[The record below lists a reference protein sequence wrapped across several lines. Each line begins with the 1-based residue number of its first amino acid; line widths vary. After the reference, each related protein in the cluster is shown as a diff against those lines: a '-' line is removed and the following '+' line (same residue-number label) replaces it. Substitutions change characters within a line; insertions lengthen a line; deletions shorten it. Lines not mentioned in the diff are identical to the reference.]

1 VSAGRKQNLRRR
13 SGAFGVCARER
24 SVAGALAD
32 GRTPRRGRIFLHSRR
47 WRAARGVRFAGR
59 GARGVDDGDVESR
72 RARRHPLETHFER
85 KVHDTGSLMVPS
97 KRAASPEGKNAIHVV
112 NAKSAA
118 ASHDTRS
125 PARLEA
131 LRALRMAPRGSSG
144 AFAIPRSSLCSRAPE
159 SADSPAPP
167 THRTA
172 KGPTAMMTPVENSR
186 KVAQSR
192 CLRKST

>member
-1 VSAGRKQNLRRR
+1 MNGQSRARLRMAGRLAAEEYSSIR
-13 SGAFGVCARER
+13 GGGER
-24 SVAGALAD
+24 HEGYGS
-32 GRTPRRGRIFLHSRR
+32 
-47 WRAARGVRFAGR
+47 RGV

-167 THRTA
+167 THGTA
-172 KGPTAMMTPVENSR
+172 KGPTAMTPHRSR
-186 KVAQSR
+186 TREKSR
-192 CLRKST
+192 RVDVYESRPNLNGTATRRRS

>member
-1 VSAGRKQNLRRR
+1 MAGRLAAEEYSSIR
-13 SGAFGVCARER
+13 GGGER
-24 SVAGALAD
+24 HEGYGS
-32 GRTPRRGRIFLHSRR
+32 
-47 WRAARGVRFAGR
+47 RGV

-85 KVHDTGSLMVPS
+85 KVHDTGSKMVPS

-131 LRALRMAPRGSSG
+131 LRARRMTPRDASG
-144 AFAIPRSSLCSRAPE
+144 AFALPRACLRSRAPE
-159 SADSPAPP
+159 SADSPDPLAHARLAEP
-167 THRTA
+167 
-172 KGPTAMMTPVENSR
+172 R
-186 KVAQSR
+186 KDEQR
-192 CLRKST
+192 